1 MLIDMLSA
9 SLAKSGALD
18 DAWAKLDSGQDA
30 TVGVA
35 SSARPFLVAAR
46 FAADPRAT
54 LVVAAG
60 EEAADTFARTVGA
73 FVGEERV
80 LRLPDYEGN
89 PFSLDAPPQPRLHG
103 RRLEAL
109 WSLQQGK
116 PAVVVA
122 SARALLRRIAPAKEE
137 VARPLALVAGSD
149 LSEEPQ
155 RGIACFEDLEHCL
168 VSMGYENSGKLD
180 GPGTFSVQG
189 GAIDV
194 FPGNLAYP
202 VRLDFFGDELDEIRR
217 FLPST
222 GQTISSL
229 KQVDIFPVREFA
241 QTDAALLRAK
251 RAISKSA
258 ETNAAQRDLLERL
271 EDDSHELP
279 DLMAAY
285 LLEKT
290 AAVGDYLSADALT
303 VLIEPRSLVDDALHA
318 YDELSKRCV
327 GTSIPVSDLYMG
339 PNELDFGA
347 NPRATYVSIMRVGV
361 QLDSELVV
369 KRVDVA
375 GDPEKLFGR
384 LRSLAEMGFTVVFS
398 VPHFRA
404 RQEMKLSLVDLGIPI
419 NEVLDVVGDA
429 SPKLK
434 RGQVNIVDVDIPLG
448 MIFPA
453 AKMALVSLSDTQGA
467 MATRKRSRID
477 VTEITFPFKPG
488 DYVVHAAHGVA
499 FFRDIVRQDVG
510 GSERDYL
517 LLEYAE
523 GDKLYVPVEQLDRVT
538 RNEGPQGSSPR

>member
-251 RAISKSA
+251 RAISK
-258 ETNAAQRDLLERL
+258 
-271 EDDSHELP
+271 
-279 DLMAAY
+279 
-285 LLEKT
+285 
-290 AAVGDYLSADALT
+290 
-303 VLIEPRSLVDDALHA
+303 
-318 YDELSKRCV
+318 
-327 GTSIPVSDLYMG
+327 
-339 PNELDFGA
+339 GA
-347 NPRATYVSIMRVGV
+347 
-361 QLDSELVV
+361 
-369 KRVDVA
+369 
-375 GDPEKLFGR
+375 
-384 LRSLAEMGFTVVFS
+384 
-398 VPHFRA
+398 
-404 RQEMKLSLVDLGIPI
+404 
-419 NEVLDVVGDA
+419 
-429 SPKLK
+429 
-434 RGQVNIVDVDIPLG
+434 
-448 MIFPA
+448 
-453 AKMALVSLSDTQGA
+453 
-467 MATRKRSRID
+467 
-477 VTEITFPFKPG
+477 
-488 DYVVHAAHGVA
+488 
-499 FFRDIVRQDVG
+499 
-510 GSERDYL
+510 
-517 LLEYAE
+517 
-523 GDKLYVPVEQLDRVT
+523 
-538 RNEGPQGSSPR
+538 

>member
-229 KQVDIFPVREFA
+229 GQVDIFPVREFA

-258 ETNAAQRDLLERL
+258 ETNAAQRELLERL

-429 SPKLK
+429 
-434 RGQVNIVDVDIPLG
+434 
-448 MIFPA
+448 
-453 AKMALVSLSDTQGA
+453 
-467 MATRKRSRID
+467 
-477 VTEITFPFKPG
+477 
-488 DYVVHAAHGVA
+488 
-499 FFRDIVRQDVG
+499 
-510 GSERDYL
+510 
-517 LLEYAE
+517 
-523 GDKLYVPVEQLDRVT
+523 
-538 RNEGPQGSSPR
+538 